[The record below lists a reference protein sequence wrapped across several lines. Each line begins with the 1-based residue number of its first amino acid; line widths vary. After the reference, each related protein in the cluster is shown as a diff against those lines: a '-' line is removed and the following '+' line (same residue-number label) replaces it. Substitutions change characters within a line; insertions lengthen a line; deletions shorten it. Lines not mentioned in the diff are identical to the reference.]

1 MRKFHQIYCFL
12 VATVNDGSRAICY
25 PPKGTLFNSAIPP
38 YIKMKLTTY
47 LHGFNNNLKFN
58 NVAST
63 LAQMTHL

>member
-25 PPKGTLFNSAIPP
+25 PPKRTLFNSAIRP
-38 YIKMKLTTY
+38 YIKIKLTTY
-47 LHGFNNNLKFN
+47 VHEFNNNLKFN

-63 LAQMTHL
+63 RAQMTDL